1 MVEFRLVSKFEPK
14 GDQSKAIDALV
25 SGLKK
30 NKKHQTLLGVTGSG
44 KTFTVANVISQWKRP
59 VMVITHN
66 KTLAAQLYNEFK
78 EFFPDNAVEYFVS
91 YYDYYQPESYL
102 PQSDTYI
109 AKDASINEDIDRLRL
124 SATRSLLTRDDVI
137 IVASVSCIYGIGTPK
152 DYKAMSL
159 EISEGMIVGRE
170 KIIYSLLDMQYERND
185 TEIQRGRF
193 RVRGDVIDIHLSY
206 ESTIIR
212 IELLGDLVESIKEL
226 HPVTLKLR
234 DEVSN
239 MFIFP
244 AKHFVVPED
253 TTKKAIKTIRLEL
266 KDRLKYLVENNKLV
280 EAQRLEQRT
289 EYDLEMISE
298 IGYCNGIENYSR
310 HFDGR
315 KPGEAPSTL
324 LNFFPKD
331 FLIVIDE
338 SHVTIPQI
346 NGMYA
351 GDHSRKGSLIDYG
364 FRLPS
369 AFDNRPLKFE
379 EFNKAIHNI
388 IYLSATPQNYEV
400 EKSSEVVEQIIRPT
414 GLLDPDIEVRP
425 SLGQIEDLMV
435 EVKKQNESGFRTLA
449 TTLTKKQAE
458 QLSEFMALKGI
469 KVRYMHSDIKTL
481 ERTDIIRDLR
491 LGKFDCL
498 IGVNLLREGLDIP
511 EVGLVAIL
519 DADREGFLRHSR
531 SLIQTIG
538 RASRNSEG
546 RVILYAD
553 RISDSMKFAMDE
565 TLRRRKIQNEYNC
578 VHNMTPKTIVKAVHD
593 RIIPKDELSNI
604 KAIQKIDSLKMSDSE
619 RETLIIELEQLMNE
633 AAEMLEFEKAA
644 LLRDKIS
651 ELKK

>member
-1 MVEFRLVSKFEPK
+1 MVDFNLVSRFEPK
-14 GDQSKAIDALV
+14 GDQKRAIDALF
-25 SGLKK
+25 SGLKGG
-30 NKKHQTLLGVTGSG
+30 KKHQTLLGVTGSG
-44 KTFTVANVISQWKRP
+44 KTFTVANVISRLKRP
-59 VMVITHN
+59 VLVLTHN

-102 PQSDTYI
+102 PQTDTYI

-159 EISEGMIVGRE
+159 EIRKGMSLSRE
-170 KIIYSLLDMQYERND
+170 KVISSLLDMQYERND
-185 TEIQRGRF
+185 TNLQRGKF
-193 RVRGDVIDIHLSY
+193 RVRGGVIDVYLSY

-212 IELLGDLVESIKEL
+212 IELFGDVIDSLKVL

-234 DEVSN
+234 ENILST
-239 MFIFP
+239 FIFP
-244 AKHFVVPED
+244 AKHFVVPEA
-253 TTKKAIKTIRLEL
+253 TTFKAVKSIRLEL
-266 KDRLKYLVENNKLV
+266 KERLKELVKNNKLV
-280 EAQRLEQRT
+280 EAQKLEQRT

-315 KPGEAPSTL
+315 KVGEPPSTL

-331 FLIVIDE
+331 FLIIIDE
-338 SHVTIPQI
+338 SHVTIPQL

-351 GDHSRKGSLIDYG
+351 GDHSRKASLIDYG

-369 AFDNRPLKFE
+369 AYDNRPLKFD
-379 EFNKAIHNI
+379 EFKRKIKNI
-388 IYLSATPQNYEV
+388 IYLSATPQDYEV
-400 EKSSEVVEQIIRPT
+400 DISCGVVEQIIRPT
-414 GLLDPDIEVRP
+414 GLLDPKIEVRA
-425 SLGQIEDLMV
+425 SEGQVEDLIV
-435 EVKKQNESGFRTLA
+435 EVKKQNELGFRTLV

-481 ERTDIIRDLR
+481 ERTEIIRDLR

-511 EVGLVAIL
+511 EVALVAIL

-538 RASRNSEG
+538 RASRNSCG
-546 RVILYAD
+546 KVILYAD
-553 RISDSMKFAMDE
+553 KISDSMRYAMDE
-565 TLRRRKIQNEYNC
+565 TKRRRKIQRDYNILHGI
-578 VHNMTPKTIVKAVHD
+578 VPKTIIKAVHD
-593 RIIPKDELSNI
+593 TLLPKDELSNL
-604 KAIQKIDSLKMSDSE
+604 KAIKKIDRLKISDDE
-619 RETLIIELEQLMNE
+619 RNALIVELELLMNE
-633 AAEMLEFEKAA
+633 AAEMLDFEKAA
-644 LLRDKIS
+644 ILRDKIS